1 LGVQLPSIR
10 VLSGGKEPP
19 LECNQLIFLL
29 NLSDVSLCLLTM
41 LPVYI
46 TNQVIADPGG
56 GMFITDPKKP
66 AGGHMSAHA
75 ATGKVT
81 SGGIMD
87 AKD

>member
-1 LGVQLPSIR
+1 
-10 VLSGGKEPP
+10 
-19 LECNQLIFLL
+19 
-29 NLSDVSLCLLTM
+29 M

-66 AGGHMSAHA
+66 AGGHVSAHA